1 MAKRKKAAKKKKK
14 TTRQPTASRTARPK
28 QVTII
33 KTVTKKA
40 TIGKA
45 ARGSAYYLKQ
55 AKDRLYSELAGLMVK
70 KEKALKKSAKKKI
83 QKRII
88 EARRKLN
95 RLK

>member
-14 TTRQPTASRTARPK
+14 TTRQPTARPR
-28 QVTII
+28 QVTVIN
-33 KTVTKKA
+33 TVTKKA

-45 ARGSAYYLKQ
+45 AKGSAYYLKQ
-55 AKDRLYSELAGLMVK
+55 AKDRLYSELAGLMIK

-88 EARRKLN
+88 EARRKIN